1 MARWIIVLAVIALAV
16 TVSVGV
22 WAKTTPNQAGQHPQ
36 AAPAAP
42 ASPAAAVP
50 LPRAIDM
57 KQAGK
62 ETQASEHARCIAT
75 CQTVMPYY
83 QQKYASLKTH
93 DGAGQCWN
101 NCWNQFGDRNRTNV
115 TANDKKQLWQSKNA
129 QYLRVNQCAQ
139 TCWGK
144 YHKQQAA
151 VQVVGKPSMPRPIV
165 AGRMQATA
173 QVFQGQS
180 MKVAA
185 LPR

>member
-1 MARWIIVLAVIALAV
+1 MGRWIIVLAVIALAV

-22 WAKTTPNQAGQHPQ
+22 WAKAAPSPAGQHAQP
-36 AAPAAP
+36 APAATER
-42 ASPAAAVP
+42 PAAAVP

-62 ETQASEHARCIAT
+62 ETQASEHARCTAT

-83 QQKYASLKTH
+83 RQKYTAVKTH
-93 DGAGQCWN
+93 EGGTQCWS

-115 TANDKKQLWQSKNA
+115 TANEKKQLWQSKNA

-144 YHKQQAA
+144 YHKQQAS
-151 VQVVGKPSMPRPIV
+151 VQIAGKESMPRPIV
-165 AGRMQATA
+165 AGKMQATA
-173 QVFQGQS
+173 QVFQGQA